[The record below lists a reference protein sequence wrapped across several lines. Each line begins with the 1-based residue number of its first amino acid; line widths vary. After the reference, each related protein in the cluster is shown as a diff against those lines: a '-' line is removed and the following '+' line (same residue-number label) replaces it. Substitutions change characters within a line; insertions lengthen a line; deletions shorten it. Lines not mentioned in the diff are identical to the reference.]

1 MIPAG
6 WWPAAP
12 ALAMHCSIRSRS
24 LHQSRR
30 RACSSPLVCSI
41 LTKEPRQTNCRVLSA
56 ATSSTPS
63 PLSNPHSARGTAS
76 ALPPAAISC
85 LGAFRTPAA
94 AARGKRRHAG
104 VRKPAQFPT
113 STVRHNFQTRLP
125 ALFSCN
131 RPDLTGPRWG
141 EVAHPRQPP
150 GADAISAA
158 RTPANTICI
167 CHSPHPMRPEADIRR
182 IVPKRRGE
190 RRLASLYG
198 R

>member
-76 ALPPAAISC
+76 ALPPGAISC

-104 VRKPAQFPT
+104 VRKPCMG
-113 STVRHNFQTRLP
+113 RLLSRLIFNIS
-125 ALFSCN
+125 LFD
-131 RPDLTGPRWG
+131 RLL
-141 EVAHPRQPP
+141 
-150 GADAISAA
+150 AISSSRPHFDWPPRAVTVKGGRRPSRSDLPLTVTSMAA
-158 RTPANTICI
+158 
-167 CHSPHPMRPEADIRR
+167 
-182 IVPKRRGE
+182 G
-190 RRLASLYG
+190 
-198 R
+198 